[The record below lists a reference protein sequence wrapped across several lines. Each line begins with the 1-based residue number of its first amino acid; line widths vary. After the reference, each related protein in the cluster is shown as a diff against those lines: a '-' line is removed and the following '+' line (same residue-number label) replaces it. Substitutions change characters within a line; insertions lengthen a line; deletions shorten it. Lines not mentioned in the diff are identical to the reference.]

1 MRDNRGFT
9 LIELLIAVNLSLLLI
24 NIILMSLSVA
34 KPPNARIGLR
44 QNLNGIYQLR
54 QKLALCRVT
63 KVEKNGLTCSFNQ
76 AEYVF
81 SFEKN
86 RLVMK
91 PGYVVYLEGIING
104 RLELVEHRLSISF
117 QVEGEDVDAVLA
129 YID

>member
-34 KPPNARIGLR
+34 NPPNTQIGLR

-54 QKLALCRVT
+54 QKLSLCRVT
-63 KVEKNGLTCSFNQ
+63 KVENNVMRCNFNQ

-81 SFEKN
+81 IFEKN
-86 RLVMK
+86 RLVMR
-91 PGYVVYLEGIING
+91 PGYVVYLEGSENG
-104 RLELVEHRLSISF
+104 RFSLIEHRLAISF
-117 QVEGEDVDAVLA
+117 KVEGEDVDATLA
-129 YID
+129 YVD